1 MNIRTVLFD
10 LDGTLIDTNEL
21 IITSFMYTF
30 EKYGLNFTR
39 EETKKFNGP
48 PLNDTFYKLDP
59 NRAEEMIATYRKHNI
74 EHHDQYVKP
83 FPNVVE
89 TVSTLHEAGYK
100 LGVVTTKLQPTVNM
114 GLELTGLDKYF
125 ETVIALNDVEN
136 PKPHPEP
143 IHVAMEE
150 LGAEKESTIMVGD
163 NYHDIVAGHNAGV
176 YTAGVSWSEKGREFV
191 ESYEP
196 TVMLDDM
203 SELLP
208 IVGVKSCGGRSG
220 IL

>member
-39 EETKKFNGP
+39 EETRQFNGP
-48 PLNDTFYKLDP
+48 PLRDTFHKLDP
-59 NRAEEMIATYRKHNI
+59 VLAEEMIATYRQHNI
-74 EHHDQYVKP
+74 EHHDLYVKP

-89 TVSTLHEAGYK
+89 TVETLHEEGFK
-100 LGVVTTKLQPTVNM
+100 LGVVTTKMQPTVNM

-125 ETVIALNDVEN
+125 ETVIAFNDVDN

-143 IHVAMEE
+143 VQMAMEA
-150 LGAEKESTIMVGD
+150 LNADKDTTIMVGD
-163 NYHDIVAGHNAGV
+163 NYHDIVSGQNAGV

-191 ESYEP
+191 ESYNP
-196 TVMLDDM
+196 TVMLDNMID
-203 SELLP
+203 LLP
-208 IVGVKSCGGRSG
+208 ILGVKTCDGRSG